1 MQEEP
6 DPQLGRTLVEQVFE
20 LWVNP
25 ELKRRGLQLS
35 RDEITQV
42 VVEMPAHNG
51 DLIVSLNQ
59 DAEIVAMTTAKRDL
73 KAGETV
79 YLEDIDQISDIHP
92 TNVDPNS
99 GWICYIHISERELV
113 TFDLRPNKAKAS
125 ALLQKAKEYL
135 KAANSMADHSPDV
148 SLDNAHSAA
157 ELTVQA
163 QMLLVRNET
172 NNHRV
177 RRRWFA
183 GWTELENSPRHHSDL
198 LFDLASQR
206 SAARYGAER
215 VALKPGRLEEILET
229 VEEMVEAATIR
240 IA

>member
-1 MQEEP
+1 M
-6 DPQLGRTLVEQVFE
+6 
-20 LWVNP
+20 
-25 ELKRRGLQLS
+25 
-35 RDEITQV
+35 
-42 VVEMPAHNG
+42 
-51 DLIVSLNQ
+51 
-59 DAEIVAMTTAKRDL
+59 
-73 KAGETV
+73 
-79 YLEDIDQISDIHP
+79 
-92 TNVDPNS
+92 DPNS
-99 GWICYIHISERELV
+99 GWICYIHIGERELV

>member
-6 DPQLGRTLVEQVFE
+6 DPQPGDALVEQVFE

-42 VVEMPAHNG
+42 VVEMPAHDG
-51 DLIVSLNQ
+51 DLMVSLNQ

-79 YLEDIDQISDIHP
+79 YLEDIDQINEIYP
-92 TNVDPNS
+92 TNVNPNS
-99 GWICYIHISERELV
+99 GWICYVRISGRELV

-125 ALLQKAKEYL
+125 ALLQKAQEYL
-135 KAANSMADHSPDV
+135 DTAKSMADRSPDV
-148 SLDNAHSAA
+148 SIDNAHSAA

-163 QMLLVRNET
+163 QMLLMRNET

-177 RRRWFA
+177 RRKWFA

-198 LFDLASQR
+198 LFDLANQR

-215 VALKPGRLEEILET
+215 VALKPGRLNEILDT
-229 VEEMVEAATIR
+229 VQEMIDTATVR